1 MARSTDVRNGAEE
14 RGCAVSFKA
23 EFLAEL
29 EDCLRGYGAVPVSN
43 PDALALFIEFVRALP
58 ETDQRLRCLEGV
70 DQGSGSFWNNP
81 AVWWEQVPRFGAG
94 LPRCGSA
101 ECRKLLDDMLD
112 EAISDEIDVLEMEI
126 RELPS

>member
-1 MARSTDVRNGAEE
+1 MGLPGDRNGAEGA
-14 RGCAVSFKA
+14 GCAVTFKA

-43 PDALALFIEFVRALP
+43 PDALAFFIEFVRAMP
-58 ETDQRLRCLEGV
+58 DHDKRLRCLEGV

-81 AVWWEQVPRFGAG
+81 AVWWEQVPRFGSG
-94 LPRCGSA
+94 RTKCGA
-101 ECRKLLDDMLD
+101 ADCRKLLDDMLD

>member
-1 MARSTDVRNGAEE
+1 M
-14 RGCAVSFKA
+14 SFKA

-43 PDALALFIEFVRALP
+43 PDALALFVEFVRALP
-58 ETDQRLRCLEGV
+58 ASDQRLRCLEGV

>member
-1 MARSTDVRNGAEE
+1 MVRRE
-14 RGCAVSFKA
+14 RGCAVTFKA

-43 PDALALFIEFVRALP
+43 HEALAFFIEFVRAMP
-58 ETDQRLRCLEGV
+58 EHDPRLRCLEGV

-94 LPRCGSA
+94 QSRCTAA
-101 ECRKLLDDMLD
+101 ECRRLLDDMLD

>member
-1 MARSTDVRNGAEE
+1 MRKSG
-14 RGCAVSFKA
+14 GCAVSFKA

-43 PDALALFIEFVRALP
+43 HDALALFIEFVRALP
-58 ETDQRLRCLEGV
+58 ESDQKLRCLEGV

>member
-1 MARSTDVRNGAEE
+1 M
-14 RGCAVSFKA
+14 SFKA

-58 ETDQRLRCLEGV
+58 ETDQRLRSLEGV

-81 AVWWEQVPRFGAG
+81 AVWWEQVPRFGTGVA
-94 LPRCGSA
+94 RCGSA
-101 ECRKLLDDMLD
+101 ECRELLDGMLD

>member
-1 MARSTDVRNGAEE
+1 MKKPPVWG
-14 RGCAVSFKA
+14 GH
-23 EFLAEL
+23 
-29 EDCLRGYGAVPVSN
+29 VPTV
-43 PDALALFIEFVRALP
+43 
-58 ETDQRLRCLEGV
+58 
-70 DQGSGSFWNNP
+70 
-81 AVWWEQVPRFGAG
+81 GAG